1 MRSRDTFSE
10 VDDPHGDIKKMLQT
24 SVLNTMTKN
33 GIPNHE
39 LKLKIGDV
47 CLVLCAIHGLG
58 LANNSRVQ
66 IVEIG
71 AHLVEVATMGEIEE

>member
-1 MRSRDTFSE
+1 
-10 VDDPHGDIKKMLQT
+10 MLQT
-24 SVLNTMTKN
+24 SVLNTMMTN

-39 LKLKIGDV
+39 LISKIGDV

-66 IVEIG
+66 IVEIS
-71 AHLVEVATMGEIEE
+71 AHWVEVVTMGEIKEQKLRLP